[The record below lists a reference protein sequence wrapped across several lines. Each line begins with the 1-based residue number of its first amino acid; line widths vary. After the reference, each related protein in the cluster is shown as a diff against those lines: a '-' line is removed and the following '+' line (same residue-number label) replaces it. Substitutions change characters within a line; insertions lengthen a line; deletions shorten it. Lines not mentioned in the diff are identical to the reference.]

1 MKKVFAI
8 AFLFILI
15 DQFVKIYIKLHFY
28 YGETIEVFG
37 LKWFKL
43 QFIENPGMAY
53 GVQLGGESGKI
64 ALTVIRFFL
73 ILAGIFYIKNWVQKN
88 PKNYFLLIPISLL
101 IAGAIGNLIDSM
113 FYGMIFDKG
122 LVWNDKFQEFSHSYS
137 GIAQANFQ
145 GYSHFLSGVVV
156 DMLHFP
162 LIEIDTTNWPKWL
175 RFFGDEN
182 NKFLFFRPVFNI
194 ADSCITIGITL
205 LILFR
210 KKALPQSWK

>member
-15 DQFVKIYIKLHFY
+15 DQFVKIYIKLHFF
-28 YGETIEVFG
+28 YGETIDVFG

-53 GVQLGGESGKI
+53 GVQLGGETGKI
-64 ALTVIRFFL
+64 ALTVIRFIL
-73 ILAGIFYIKNWVQKN
+73 IFTGIFYVKNWVQKN
-88 PKNYFLLIPISLL
+88 QKNYFLIIPIALL

-122 LVWNDKFQEFSHSYS
+122 LVWNEELQDFSHTYA
-137 GIAQANFQ
+137 GIAKANFQ

-162 LIEIDTTNWPKWL
+162 LIELDTTNWPKWL
-175 RFFGDEN
+175 QILGDEN
-182 NKFLFFRPVFNI
+182 NRFLFFRPVFNI

-205 LILFR
+205 LLLFR
-210 KKALPQSWK
+210 KKALPTHWK